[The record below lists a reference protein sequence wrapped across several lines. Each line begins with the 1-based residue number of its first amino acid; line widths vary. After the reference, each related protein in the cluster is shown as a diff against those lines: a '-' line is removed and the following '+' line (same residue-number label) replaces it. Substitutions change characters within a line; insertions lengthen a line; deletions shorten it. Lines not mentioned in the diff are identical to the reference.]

1 MICRLWRGW
10 TSPENADAYEQIV
23 RGEVIPGIEARR
35 IPGFRHIDL
44 MKRDLGEEVEFQT
57 LMWFDSLDAIKA
69 FMGEDYAVSHV
80 PAAARCEKRDG
91 FEQIGLARAILPEKQ
106 DEARPR
112 LDQRRG
118 V

>member
-10 TSPENADAYEQIV
+10 TSSDNAAAYEQIV

-44 MKRDLGEEVEFQT
+44 MRRDLGDEVEFQT
-57 LMWFDSLDAIKA
+57 LMWFDDLGSIKA

-80 PAAARCEKRDG
+80 PAAAQAVLSRFDDRAVH
-91 FEQIGLARAILPEKQ
+91 FEV
-106 DEARPR
+106 
-112 LDQRRG
+112 LDRRG
-118 V
+118 QPG

>member
-10 TSPENADAYEQIV
+10 TTSENADAYERIV

-44 MKRDLGEEVEFQT
+44 MRREVGDEVEFQT
-57 LMWFDSLDAIKA
+57 LMWFDSLDSIKA

-80 PAAARCEKRDG
+80 PDAAQAVLKRFDRQAAH
-91 FEQIGLARAILPEKQ
+91 FEVLDR
-106 DEARPR
+106 RP
-112 LDQRRG
+112 QTSQ
-118 V
+118 